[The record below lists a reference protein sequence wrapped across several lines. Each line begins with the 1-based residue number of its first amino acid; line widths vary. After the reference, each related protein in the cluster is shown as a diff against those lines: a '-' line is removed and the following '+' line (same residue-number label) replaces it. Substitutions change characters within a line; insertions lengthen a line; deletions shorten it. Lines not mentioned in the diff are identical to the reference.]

1 MTRILLV
8 VVQDKSANLK
18 ARRTDLSPTLS
29 LYKQFGSSPGAD
41 TCSFPSTPPSLPPPI
56 WHVSPRVSAL
66 RGSGHHRPSKNAL
79 ELETH
84 ANSKLSFAWYL
95 NKNTCKAVCELA
107 TWAFQR
113 PTLGP
118 HSAGWCPVSILLYI
132 PPELPTCLTLAWIS
146 CPWHQ
151 QKGGLIKA
159 AAASWAPQQGRS
171 SACKFGHLFKL

>member
-84 ANSKLSFAWYL
+84 ANSKLSFAWL
-95 NKNTCKAVCELA
+95 SEQKHLQGSVWTSNLGFSKAH
-107 TWAFQR
+107 TWAPLSR
-113 PTLGP
+113 WVSSEHPALHPTWAPHLPDSGLNFLPLASTERGAHKGSSCQLGP
-118 HSAGWCPVSILLYI
+118 TARK
-132 PPELPTCLTLAWIS
+132 ELCLQIW
-146 CPWHQ
+146 P
-151 QKGGLIKA
+151 
-159 AAASWAPQQGRS
+159 
-171 SACKFGHLFKL
+171 FV